1 MRGGTQGTGD
11 SVSAEAVRQGAAIL
25 GAAGMV
31 VMLAPREVTASLRVP
46 DLPRRITGLGILLA
60 AWIIMAATLVPSGI
74 QDKLSKP
81 VWAGAAVVGVIVAL
95 VVAALLGRLLARKPW
110 VWFLLLGLALPVRIP
125 LSIGDTDA
133 NLLVPLYGVIVLG
146 LFTWFW
152 MNRAGERVWR
162 GTPLDLPLL
171 LFVGFSIVSLCWSS
185 DIPEAATKIT
195 FFWIPF
201 LLLFVLA
208 AQLWQRGRAVRVLGV
223 TTMAMAIPVALLAV
237 GEYATREIL
246 WNHRLEQANVYS
258 RFFRVNSIFYDPN
271 ILGRYLVLAMLIGV
285 AIAWLK
291 RADTRVLVAVGA
303 AEIIYSAGLVVTYSR
318 SSALMLMT
326 GLFIISLRLF
336 RPRRVILITVILGVV
351 GFAGAVVGSHQV
363 RDALTSTS
371 RLSKVSEG
379 RFDLVDG
386 GVEMWRAHP
395 VVGSGLGSFAKD
407 YSQMLSAGELKKT
420 RVVISHNAPV
430 TVLSEE
436 GIVGFALLAWL
447 SVLGVIV
454 GIRATRDRDEDIG
467 VPGAMM
473 LAGVV
478 GIFVHALLYSA
489 LMEDP
494 YTWVLLAGLVVLA
507 TFPRGDLLPEPGTAE
522 AP

>member
-1 MRGGTQGTGD
+1 M
-11 SVSAEAVRQGAAIL
+11 SVDLIRQLAAIV
-25 GAAGMV
+25 AAIGIV
-31 VMLAPREVTASLRVP
+31 VMLAPREVTAPLGLADV
-46 DLPRRITGLGILLA
+46 PRRVTGLGILLA
-60 AWIIMAATLVPSGI
+60 AWIIVAATLVPSGL
-74 QDKLSKP
+74 QDKLSRP
-81 VWAGAAVVGVIVAL
+81 AWAGAAVIGIIIGL
-95 VVAALLGRLLARKPW
+95 VVAAFIGRLLARRPW

-125 LSIGDTDA
+125 ISVGGTDA
-133 NLLVPLYGVIVLG
+133 NLLVPLYGVIVVG
-146 LFTWFW
+146 LFTWFF
-152 MNRAGERVWR
+152 MERRGLRVWR
-162 GTPLDLPLL
+162 GTPLDLPIL

-185 DIPEAATKIT
+185 DIPQAATKIT

-201 LLLFVLA
+201 LIMYVLA
-208 AQLWQRGRAVRVLGV
+208 AQLWQRGRALPVLGI
-223 TTMAMAIPVALLAV
+223 TTMAMAVPVSLLAV
-237 GEYATREIL
+237 GEYATRKVL

-303 AEIIYSAGLVVTYSR
+303 AEIIYAAGLVVTYSR
-318 SSALMLMT
+318 SSALMLMV
-326 GLFIISLRLF
+326 GLFIMSLRLF
-336 RPRRVILITVILGVV
+336 RPRRVILVTVIIGLV
-351 GFAGAVVGSHQV
+351 GFAGAVAGSHQV

-379 RFDLVDG
+379 RFDLVNG
-386 GVEMWRAHP
+386 GVDMWRQHP
-395 VVGSGLGSFAKD
+395 IVGSGLGSFAKD

-436 GIVGFALLAWL
+436 GAIGFALLAWL
-447 SVLGVIV
+447 SVIAVIV
-454 GIRATRDRDEDIG
+454 GIGATRDRDEDVG

-473 LAGVV
+473 LAGIV

-489 LMEDP
+489 LVEDP
-494 YTWVLLAGLVVLA
+494 YTWVLAAGLVVLA
-507 TFPRGDLLPEPGTAE
+507 TFPRGDLLAEPGTAE